1 VSREIPLVCCVSD
14 ERLKFGSRRGQH
26 IHHGYWTE
34 ETDKI
39 TKETAQIHLI
49 ELLLNRAGLPCTPE
63 TAKTL
68 GLPTEFHSTTTS
80 ASSSDRKL
88 RVLDVGC
95 GVGGTTRYLA
105 QQRGFEV
112 TGITLSSEQVKIA
125 TQLTRDAGG
134 IEIEVDGE
142 KVGKGEQ
149 AKLKLGGGSV
159 RFIQLDAEQMGDHF
173 DSNSFDIVW
182 ISEALSHLPNKELFF
197 RSSSNLLKAGGKL
210 VIADWLK
217 KPDLTEEE
225 FKADIEPIEV
235 GMLLPPLDTMD
246 GYLQKASKNG
256 LEVRKGGEPMDI
268 GDQVKRTW

>member
-1 VSREIPLVCCVSD
+1 L
-14 ERLKFGSRRGQH
+14 RRGQH

-49 ELLLNRAGLPCTPE
+49 ELLLNRAGLPCTVE
-63 TAKTL
+63 TAKRL
-68 GLPTEFHSTTTS
+68 GLPAELHSTTTS
-80 ASSSDRKL
+80 ASSPDRKL

-134 IEIEVDGE
+134 IEIEVDAE

-149 AKLKLGGGSV
+149 AKFNLGEGSV
-159 RFIQLDAEQMGDHF
+159 RFIQLDAEKMGDHF
-173 DSNSFDIVW
+173 DHNSFDIVW

-197 RSSSNLLKAGGKL
+197 RSSANLLKAGGKL

-217 KPDLTEEE
+217 KPDLTEDE

-246 GYLQKASKNG
+246 GYLQKGRKNG
-256 LEVRKGGEPMDI
+256 LEVRKGGEPLDI

>member
-1 VSREIPLVCCVSD
+1 MPDNL
-14 ERLKFGSRRGQH
+14 LKSASRRGQH

-68 GLPTEFHSTTTS
+68 GLPSELHPTTP
-80 ASSSDRKL
+80 SSSSLDRKL

-125 TQLTRDAGG
+125 TQLTKDAGG
-134 IEIEVDGE
+134 IEIEADEE
-142 KVGKGEQ
+142 KIGKGQQ
-149 AKLKLGGGSV
+149 AKLKLGEGSV
-159 RFIQLDAEQMGDHF
+159 RLIQLDAEQMGDHF
-173 DSNSFDIVW
+173 DPNSFDIVW
-182 ISEALSHLPNKELFF
+182 ISEALSHLPNKDLFF
-197 RSSSNLLKAGGKL
+197 QSSSQLLKTGGKL

-217 KPDLTEEE
+217 KPDLTAEE
-225 FKADIEPIEV
+225 FRADIEPIEV

-246 GYLQKASKNG
+246 GYLQKGSKNG
-256 LEVRKGGEPMDI
+256 LEVRNGGEPMDI